1 MASRCAKSASILLLC
16 LQLTLPARPALGGDS
31 TGGLPPDSHAA
42 GALPTVA
49 PEREREGAAVRL
61 RPVLAAS
68 AFLLGSAAAVLEVES
83 DRAYA
88 RYLDTADPRR
98 MSSYYDTSERKR
110 NLSTAALV
118 GAEVSAVALV
128 VTYLLQKRPA
138 EPEPGSVIISLAA
151 APGGLAVR
159 VRW

>member
-16 LQLTLPARPALGGDS
+16 LQLALPIRPASGGDS
-31 TGGLPPDSHAA
+31 TGGVAPDSPAA
-42 GALPTVA
+42 GAVPTVA
-49 PEREREGAAVRL
+49 TERAREGAAVRL
-61 RPVLAAS
+61 RPVLAA
-68 AFLLGSAAAVLEVES
+68 AAVLLGSAAVMLEVES

-118 GAEVSAVALV
+118 GAELSAVGFV

-138 EPEPGSVIISLAA
+138 EPKPGSVIISMAA
-151 APGGLAVR
+151 GPGGLAVR